1 MKKLL
6 LFILLSLSLT
16 LYSCFTSFRGTDID
30 YKGRLGKPYQQDT
43 IYLPKT
49 THHALVPEVGGA
61 LVLGGAGLLSSAL
74 GGLFGHKSSKKA
86 ANIAHETNVYN
97 KQIADAYNASQ
108 ENIARQANIANRN
121 LQNEQ
126 NAFNKSMWDA
136 ENMYNTPVQQRLRY
150 EAAGINPYFALG
162 NINSGNAQTAVQQN
176 GYTPTVTPNMQLY
189 QQDPSA
195 QVQAVQTDAQ
205 TRIATFNQAIQA
217 AVSAY
222 DIYNRNAKLPKELK
236 KLNSETSENLAK
248 AGLYKSQ
255 KVLQDFQNESY
266 KKDLDLLD
274 KSLSDAFTAAVYNIK
289 SITVGDENDE
299 SSTVTK
305 NEAFANFLRKPFKPD
320 VMTPRLLKLMNSL
333 GIDTAA
339 RQEAF
344 RKVEH
349 ISESIEAI
357 RQGIN
362 ESKSRE
368 NLNNEQAKVIPR
380 QIAVAERQATIAYIN
395 AETNRQNANTMEY
408 DAKTRRMHLAIDRVV
423 ASAISEQAR
432 ANARLLRSKAG
443 YQEFQNNVINEVKA
457 RLKRMNQLNPKE
469 FQDLEGY
476 FLENYVIQNKQGWQN
491 LDNSTPIGHYYL
503 EFMSSFGR
511 AHGEVL
517 GNPLNM
523 FDDIF

>member
-1 MKKLL
+1 
-6 LFILLSLSLT
+6 
-16 LYSCFTSFRGTDID
+16 
-30 YKGRLGKPYQQDT
+30 
-43 IYLPKT
+43 
-49 THHALVPEVGGA
+49 
-61 LVLGGAGLLSSAL
+61 
-74 GGLFGHKSSKKA
+74 
-86 ANIAHETNVYN
+86 
-97 KQIADAYNASQ
+97 
-108 ENIARQANIANRN
+108 
-121 LQNEQ
+121 
-126 NAFNKSMWDA
+126 
-136 ENMYNTPVQQRLRY
+136 
-150 EAAGINPYFALG
+150 
-162 NINSGNAQTAVQQN
+162 
-176 GYTPTVTPNMQLY
+176 MQMY

-195 QVQAVQTDAQ
+195 MVQAVQTDAQ

-222 DIYNRNAKLPKELK
+222 DIYNRNRKLPSELK
-236 KLNSETSENLAK
+236 KLNAETAENLAR
-248 AGLYKSQ
+248 AGLTTSQ
-255 KVLQDFQNESY
+255 KVLQDMQNDSNL
-266 KKDLDLLD
+266 KDLELLD
-274 KSLSDAFTAAVYNIK
+274 KSLSDAFTAAVYNK
-289 SITVGDENDE
+289 ASVSVGEGDE
-299 SSTVTK
+299 SSSK
-305 NEAFANFLRKPFKPD
+305 EEGFANFLRKPFKPD
-320 VMTPRLLKLMNSL
+320 VMTPRLLKLMNTL
-333 GIDTAA
+333 GIDTAS

-443 YQEFQNNVINEVKA
+443 YQECQNNVINEVKA

>member
-6 LFILLSLSLT
+6 LFLLLSISLT
-16 LYSCFTSFRGTDID
+16 LYSCFTSFRGTDVD

-49 THHALVPEVGGA
+49 VNHAIAPLVGAALVS
-61 LVLGGAGLLSSAL
+61 GGAGLLSSAL
-74 GGLFGHKSSKKA
+74 GGLFGHHSSKKA
-86 ANIAHETNVYN
+86 ASVAHETNVYN

-126 NAFNKSMWDA
+126 NAFNKAMWDA
-136 ENMYNTPVQQRLRY
+136 ENMYNTPVQQRLRF

-162 NINSGNAQTAVQQN
+162 NISAGNAQTAVQQN
-176 GYTPTVTPNMQLY
+176 GYTPTVTPNQQLY

-195 QVQAVQTDAQ
+195 MVQAVQTDAQ

-222 DIYNRNAKLPKELK
+222 DIYNRQRKLPSELK
-236 KLNSETSENLAK
+236 KMASDTTENLAH
-248 AGLYKSQ
+248 AALLGSQ

-266 KKDLDLLD
+266 KKDLELLD
-274 KSLSDAFTAAVYNIK
+274 KSLSDAFTDAVYNKATIN
-289 SITVGDENDE
+289 VGDGDE
-299 SSTVTK
+299 TASK
-305 NEAFANFLRKPFKPD
+305 EQGFANFLRKPFKPD
-320 VMTPRLLKLMNSL
+320 VITPRLLKLFNSL
-333 GIDTAA
+333 GVDTAQ

-344 RKVEH
+344 QKVEQ
-349 ISESIEAI
+349 ISASIEAI

-368 NLNNEQAKVIPR
+368 NLNNEQAKVVPR

-395 AETNRQNANTMEY
+395 ALTNRQNANTMEY

-423 ASAISEQAR
+423 ASAMSEQAR
-432 ANARLLRSKAG
+432 ANARLLNSKAG
-443 YQEFQNNVINEVKA
+443 AQEFQNNVINEVKA
-457 RLKRMNQLNPKE
+457 RLKIMAKSNPSE
-469 FQDLEGY
+469 YTDLEGY
-476 FLENYVIQNKQGWQN
+476 FLENYVIQNKQGWQTLQN
-491 LDNSTPIGHYYL
+491 NSPIGHYVNSFL
-503 EFMSSFGR
+503 SSFG
-511 AHGEVL
+511 AAEGAL
-517 GNPLNM
+517 FGNPLQTVAA
-523 FDDIF
+523 FFQ

>member
-1 MKKLL
+1 MKKLI
-6 LFILLSLSLT
+6 LFLFLSITLT
-16 LYSCFTSFRGTDID
+16 LASCFTSFRGTDVD
-30 YKGRLGKPYQQDT
+30 YKGRFGKPYEQDT
-43 IYLPKT
+43 IYLHKT
-49 THHALVPEVGGA
+49 VNHAFHPLVGGA
-61 LVLGGAGLLSSAL
+61 LVMQGAGLLSSAI
-74 GGLFGHKSSKKA
+74 GGLFGHRSSKKA
-86 ANIAHETNVYN
+86 ADIAHETNVYN

-126 NAFNKSMWDA
+126 NEFNKAMWDA

-274 KSLSDAFTAAVYNIK
+274 KSLSDAFTSAVYNNM
-289 SITVGDENDE
+289 SITVDAADADP
-299 SSTVTK
+299 SSK
-305 NEAFANFLRKPFKPD
+305 NEAFANFLRKPFKAD
-320 VMTPRLLKLMNSL
+320 IMTPRLLKLFNQL
-333 GIDTAA
+333 GVDTAQ

-344 RKVEH
+344 RRVEQ
-349 ISESIEAI
+349 ISENIEAI

-368 NLNNEQAKVIPR
+368 NLNNEQAKVVPR

-395 AETNRQNANTMEY
+395 AVTNRQNANTMEY

-423 ASAISEQAR
+423 ASAISAQAR
-432 ANARLLRSKAG
+432 ANARLLNSKAG
-443 YQEFQNNVINEVKA
+443 YQEFNNNVINEVKA
-457 RLKRMNQLNPKE
+457 RLKTMAQLNPKD
-469 FQDLEGY
+469 FTDLEGY
-476 FLENYVIQNKQGWQN
+476 FLEHYVIQNKQGWQTI
-491 LDNSTPIGHYYL
+491 DNNSPIGRYAL

-511 AHGEVL
+511 AQGEVL

>member
-6 LFILLSLSLT
+6 SFILLSISLT
-16 LYSCFTSFRGTDID
+16 LYSCFTSFRGTDVD
-30 YKGRLGKPYQQDT
+30 YKGRLGKPYELDT

-49 THHALVPEVGGA
+49 VTHAIAPIVGGA
-61 LVLGGAGLLSSAL
+61 LIAGGAGLLGSAI
-74 GGLFGHKSSKKA
+74 GGIFGHRSSKKA
-86 ANIAHETNVYN
+86 ADVAHETNVYN

-126 NAFNKSMWDA
+126 NEFNKSMWDA
-136 ENMYNTPVQQRLRY
+136 ENAYNTPVQQRLRY

-162 NINSGNAQTAVQQN
+162 NISAGNAQSAVQQN

-236 KLNSETSENLAK
+236 KMASDTAENLAR
-248 AGLYKSQ
+248 AGLAGSQ
-255 KVLQDFQNESY
+255 KVMQDMQNESY
-266 KKDLDLLD
+266 KKDLELQD
-274 KSLSDAFTAAVYNIK
+274 KTLSDAFTSAVYNNM
-289 SITVGDENDE
+289 SITVDAPDGD
-299 SSTVTK
+299 SASK

-320 VMTPRLLKLMNSL
+320 IMTPRLLKLFNEL
-333 GIDTAA
+333 GVGTAQK
-339 RQEAF
+339 QEAF
-344 RKVEH
+344 RRVEQ
-349 ISESIEAI
+349 ISENIEAI

-395 AETNRQNANTMEY
+395 AQTNRQNANTMEY
-408 DAKTRRMHLAIDRVV
+408 DAKTRRMHLAIDKVV
-423 ASAISEQAR
+423 ASAMSAQAR
-432 ANARLLRSKAG
+432 ANARLLNSKAG
-443 YQEFQNNVINEVKA
+443 YQEFNNKVINEVKA
-457 RLKRMNQLNPKE
+457 RLKTMAQQHPDKYS
-469 FQDLEGY
+469 DLEGY
-476 FLENYVIQNKQGWQN
+476 FLENYIIQNKQGWQTIN
-491 LDNSTPIGHYYL
+491 NNTPIGRYAL
-503 EFMSSFGR
+503 EFMSSLGS
-511 AHGEVL
+511 AQGEVL